1 MAGNLTRDALFYLCI
16 GEGGR
21 RMDQLIHGQNS
32 IKMRD
37 ARPPTRTTT
46 ARPSVFTGKKR
57 GREAKKDLFPRQ
69 PSKILSLTI
78 VFSVSYSYL
87 IIHIYL
93 IVARKKKTAPF
104 PNKRHS
110 CCFQLG
116 EARLRA
122 AVVH

>member
-1 MAGNLTRDALFYLCI
+1 MW
-16 GEGGR
+16 
-21 RMDQLIHGQNS
+21 
-32 IKMRD
+32 D

-93 IVARKKKTAPF
+93 IVARKKKLLLFQTSVTLVVFNWVKLGCELPWFTNQAHPMAF
-104 PNKRHS
+104 
-110 CCFQLG
+110 CCSLG
-116 EARLRA
+116 
-122 AVVH
+122 